1 MTATLSRGRQRTR
14 SSYAVERL
22 TDQEAIRKLLWPERA
37 YAAYALAQLDPGLF
51 GLSEWYAA
59 SGPEGAGLVLHSR
72 GGLGRALFVLGHPT
86 AVEAALSVHPG
97 PRFSF
102 GSLRPEHRQSIEKFF
117 VCTRPQT
124 MLRMSITEA
133 SFKPGDGHATRLT
146 GRDISTINRLYATES
161 GSSAYHARHIEEGVY
176 YGVSVDNS
184 LVSIAGTHV
193 VSHNE
198 GVAVL
203 GNVFTH
209 PLYRG
214 QGLAT
219 IATSAVTAEL
229 IEGCPLVV
237 LTVESENHPAV
248 AIYHRLGYQTQCTL
262 HETPIIRR
270 EPVGALSLYRRV
282 AAGWRGRS
290 EGKELVLR

>member
-14 SSYAVERL
+14 AIYAVERL
-22 TDQEAIRKLLWPERA
+22 QDPQAIRLLLSPERA
-37 YAAYALAQLDPGLF
+37 YAAYALAQLDPSLF
-51 GLSEWYAA
+51 RLSEWYAA
-59 SGPEGAGLVLHSR
+59 SGPDGAGLVLHSR
-72 GGLGRALFVLGHPT
+72 GGLGRALFVLGHPA

-102 GSLRPEHRQSIEKFF
+102 GSLRPEHRRSIEKFF

-124 MLRMSITEA
+124 MLRMSITDT
-133 SFKPGDGHATRLT
+133 SFKRVDGEAVRLT
-146 GRDISTINRLYATES
+146 GRDIGAINRLYSTES

-176 YGVSVDNS
+176 YGVSVDNL
-184 LVSIAGTHV
+184 LVAIAGTHV
-193 VSHNE
+193 VSASE
-198 GVAVL
+198 GVAVV

-209 PLYRG
+209 PMYRG

-229 IEGCPLVV
+229 IRRCPLVV

-248 AIYHRLGYQTQCTL
+248 TIYHRLGYETQCTL

-270 EPVGALSLYRRV
+270 EPVGTLSLYRRV

-290 EGKELVLR
+290 EGKELVIR

>member
-1 MTATLSRGRQRTR
+1 MTATLSRGRQQTRTI
-14 SSYAVERL
+14 YAVERL
-22 TDQEAIRKLLWPERA
+22 KDPEVIRQLLWLERA
-37 YAAYALAQLDPGLF
+37 YAAYALAQLDPALF
-51 GLSEWYAA
+51 RLSEWYGA
-59 SGPEGAGLVLHSR
+59 SGPDGAGLVLHSR

-86 AVEAALSVHPG
+86 AVEAALSLHPG

-124 MLRMSITEA
+124 MLRMSVTRA
-133 SFKPGDGHATRLT
+133 RFKPVGGEAVRLT
-146 GRDISTINRLYATES
+146 GRDIGAINRLYATES
-161 GSSAYHARHIEEGVY
+161 GSSAYHARHIEEGTY
-176 YGVSVDNS
+176 YGVSINNL

-193 VSHNE
+193 VSESE
-198 GVAVL
+198 GVAVV

-209 PLYRG
+209 PMYRG

-219 IATSAVTAEL
+219 LATSAVTAEL
-229 IEGCPLVV
+229 IGRCPLVV

-248 AIYHRLGYQTQCTL
+248 AIYHRLGYETQCTL

-282 AAGWRGRS
+282 TAGWRGRS

>member
-14 SSYAVERL
+14 AMYAVERL
-22 TDQEAIRKLLWPERA
+22 KDREAIRNLLWSERA

-51 GLSEWYAA
+51 RLSEWYAA
-59 SGPEGAGLVLHSR
+59 SGPDGAGLVLHSR

-86 AVEAALSVHPG
+86 AIEAALSLHPG

-102 GSLRPEHRQSIEKFF
+102 GSLRAEHRRSLERFF

-124 MLRMSITEA
+124 MLRMSVTNPGFKRVVGEA
-133 SFKPGDGHATRLT
+133 VRLT
-146 GRDISTINRLYATES
+146 GRDIAAINRLYATES
-161 GSSAYHARHIEEGVY
+161 GSSAYHARHIDEGVY
-176 YGVSVDNS
+176 YGVSVNNL

-193 VSHNE
+193 VSPSE
-198 GVAVL
+198 GVAVV

-219 IATSAVTAEL
+219 IATSAVTADL
-229 IEGCPLVV
+229 IERCPLVV

-248 AIYHRLGYQTQCTL
+248 AVYHRLGYETQCTL

-270 EPVGALSLYRRV
+270 EPVGALSLYRRLT
-282 AAGWRGRS
+282 AGWRGRS
-290 EGKELVLR
+290 EGKELVSR

>member
-14 SSYAVERL
+14 TIYAVERL
-22 TDQEAIRKLLWPERA
+22 KDPEVIRQLLWLERA

-51 GLSEWYAA
+51 RLSEWYAA
-59 SGPEGAGLVLHSR
+59 SGPDGAGLVLHSR

-86 AVEAALSVHPG
+86 AVEAALSLHPG

-124 MLRMSITEA
+124 MLRMSVTRA
-133 SFKPGDGHATRLT
+133 RFKPVDGEAVRLT
-146 GRDISTINRLYATES
+146 GRDISAINRLYATES
-161 GSSAYHARHIEEGVY
+161 GSSAYHARHIEEGTY
-176 YGVSVDNS
+176 CGVSVNNL

-193 VSHNE
+193 VSEGE
-198 GVAVL
+198 GVAVV

-209 PLYRG
+209 PMYRG

-229 IEGCPLVV
+229 IGCCPLVV
-237 LTVESENHPAV
+237 LTVESENRPAV
-248 AIYHRLGYQTQCTL
+248 AIYHRLGYETQCTL

-290 EGKELVLR
+290 EGKELVIR